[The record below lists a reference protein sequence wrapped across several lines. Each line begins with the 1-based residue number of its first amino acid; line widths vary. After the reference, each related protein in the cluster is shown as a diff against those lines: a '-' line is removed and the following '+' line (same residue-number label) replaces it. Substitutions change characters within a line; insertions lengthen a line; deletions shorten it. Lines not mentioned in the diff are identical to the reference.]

1 MSLKGVCRHVR
12 MLEGA
17 GLVRP
22 TRDGREKT
30 LHLTAEPLRDA
41 ARWIPGISGPGM
53 SASIDSKLF
62 VLFSLMH

>member
-1 MSLKGVCRHVR
+1 

-41 ARWIPGISGPGM
+41 ARWISRYQR
-53 SASIDSKLF
+53 SWNERLNRLEVVCSF
-62 VLFSLMH
+62 FSNALITSSVI

>member
-30 LHLTAEPLRDA
+30 LHLTAEPP
-41 ARWIPGISGPGM
+41 ARCGAM
-53 SASIDSKLF
+53 DFQVSA
-62 VLFSLMH
+62 VLE